1 MKIGKSHVQFKKNN
15 KMCHDPEAQG
25 GYWAIYVN
33 KSDPFYEWRND
44 GDPEGKI
51 FTYEQL
57 VDCLTLCTEDPARS
71 LTAYWRKT
79 TKIWPRHAWK
89 PILWRTR
96 YGLVLGKICEL
107 TGAKRALCRSYDTQT
122 KMPLNNYTEQALI
135 NAYESEFEKWK
146 ARNC

>member
-1 MKIGKSHVQFKKNN
+1 MKIGKSYVQFKKNN
-15 KMCHDPEAQG
+15 KVCHDPEAQQ
-25 GYWAIYVN
+25 GYWAVYVN
-33 KSDPFYEWRND
+33 KSDPFYEWRNY

-57 VDCLTLCTEDPARS
+57 YGILTECTEDPARS

-79 TKIWPRHAWK
+79 TRIWPRHAWK

-107 TGAKRALCRSYDTQT
+107 TGIKKPLWRDYDPKTKAKSE
-122 KMPLNNYTEQALI
+122 NITEQMLKDL
-135 NAYESEFEKWK
+135 YEKQFEEWK
-146 ARNC
+146 VRNC